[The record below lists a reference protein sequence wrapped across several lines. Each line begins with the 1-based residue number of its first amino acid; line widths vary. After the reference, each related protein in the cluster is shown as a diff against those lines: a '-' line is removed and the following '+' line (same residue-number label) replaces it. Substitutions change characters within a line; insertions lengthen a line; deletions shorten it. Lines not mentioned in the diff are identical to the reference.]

1 MSRPMRSSRR
11 AFLAQTAALAA
22 GWHVASTR
30 PVWAAPSP
38 NEKLNVGVIG
48 PGGRGFDNLQGVGGE
63 NVVALCDADDRSAKR
78 AFEQS
83 PKATRYRDFRKMIE
97 TEKLDAVVVSTPD
110 HMHAP
115 AALWAMRR
123 GLHCYCEKPL
133 AHSVWET
140 RIMAQTAKEHH
151 LATQMGTQ
159 IHATDNYRRVVEAVQ
174 SEAIGSVTE
183 VQVWVNKDWGGGERP
198 ADTPEVPKELDWEQW
213 LGPAPARP
221 YHSAYL
227 PAEWRRWWAF
237 GNGTLGDMGCHYID
251 LVFWALALRHPTTVE
266 ASGPAVHAE
275 TCPKGMKVT
284 WEFPQRGE
292 QPPVKMTW
300 TDGNMTENKHDGHEF
315 PGSGIYFKGTKGSMF
330 ADYGGYRLFPED
342 QYKEFKAPAQT
353 IAASV
358 GHHQEW
364 INACKTGSP
373 TLCNFDYSGAL
384 TERVLL
390 GMVAFRTGQK
400 LEWDGATMKVKN
412 SETAQGL
419 LQREYRAGWE
429 M

>member
-1 MSRPMRSSRR
+1 MSPLVRSSRR

-22 GWHVASTR
+22 GWHVVGAR
-30 PVWAAPSP
+30 PAGAAPSP

-78 AFEQS
+78 AFEQF

-159 IHATDNYRRVVEAVQ
+159 IHATDNYRRVVEVIQ
-174 SEAIGSVTE
+174 SGAIGPVTE
-183 VQVWVNKDWGGGERP
+183 VQVWVNKDWGGGELP
-198 ADTPEVPKELDWEQW
+198 TDTPEVPKELDWEQW
-213 LGPAPARP
+213 LGPAPFRQYSP
-221 YHSAYL
+221 RYL

-251 LVFWALALRHPTTVE
+251 LVFWALALRHPTTIA

-275 TCPKGMKVT
+275 TCPRGMKVT

-292 QPPVKMTW
+292 LVPVKMTW

-315 PGSGIYFKGTKGSMF
+315 PGSGIYFKGAKGSMF

-342 QYKEFKAPAQT
+342 QYKEFKAPTPT

-384 TERVLL
+384 TESVLL

-400 LEWDGATMKVKN
+400 LEWDGATMTVKN
-412 SETAQGL
+412 SDQAQGL
-419 LQREYRAGWE
+419 LKREYRAGWE

>member
-22 GWHVASTR
+22 GWHVASSR
-30 PVWAAPSP
+30 PAWAAPSP

-78 AFEQS
+78 AFEQFS
-83 PKATRYRDFRKMIE
+83 KATRYRDFRKMIE

-159 IHATDNYRRVVEAVQ
+159 VHATDNYRRVVEVVQ
-174 SEAIGSVTE
+174 SGAIGPVTE
-183 VQVWVNKDWGGGERP
+183 VQVWVNKDWGGGELP
-198 ADTPEVPKELDWEQW
+198 TDTPEVPQALDWEQW
-213 LGPAPARP
+213 LGPAPVRP
-221 YHSAYL
+221 YHSIYL
-227 PAEWRRWWAF
+227 PANWRRWWAF

-251 LVFWALALRHPTTVE
+251 LVFWALALRHPTTIE

-275 TCPKGMKVT
+275 TCPRGMKVT
-284 WEFPQRGE
+284 WGFPQRGE

-300 TDGNMTENKHDGHEF
+300 TDGNMTENTHDGHEF

-342 QYKEFKAPAQT
+342 QYKEFKAPTQT

-384 TERVLL
+384 TESVLL
-390 GMVAFRTGQK
+390 GMVALRTGQQ
-400 LEWDGATMKVKN
+400 LEWDGAKLEVTN
-412 SETAQGL
+412 SKAGQSL
-419 LQREYRAGWE
+419 LRREYRPGWE

>member
-1 MSRPMRSSRR
+1 MSRPLRSSRR

-22 GWHVASTR
+22 GWHVASSR
-30 PVWAAPSP
+30 PAWAAPSP

-78 AFEQS
+78 AFEQF
-83 PKATRYRDFRKMIE
+83 PQATRYRDFRQMIDK
-97 TEKLDAVVVSTPD
+97 EKLDAVVVSTPD

-159 IHATDNYRRVVEAVQ
+159 IHATDNYRRVVEVVQ
-174 SEAIGSVTE
+174 SGAIGPVTE
-183 VQVWVNKDWGGGERP
+183 VQVWVNKDWGGGELP
-198 ADTPEVPKELDWEQW
+198 TDTPEVPKELDWEQW

-227 PAEWRRWWAF
+227 PANWRRWWAF

-251 LVFWALALRHPTTVE
+251 LVFWALALRHPTTIE

-284 WEFPQRGE
+284 WEFPMRGE
-292 QPPVKMTW
+292 LPPVKMTW
-300 TDGNMTENKHDGHEF
+300 TDGNMTENKHDSHEF

-330 ADYGGYRLFPED
+330 ADYGGYRLFPEE
-342 QYKEFKAPAQT
+342 QYKEFKAPPQT

-384 TERVLL
+384 TESVLL